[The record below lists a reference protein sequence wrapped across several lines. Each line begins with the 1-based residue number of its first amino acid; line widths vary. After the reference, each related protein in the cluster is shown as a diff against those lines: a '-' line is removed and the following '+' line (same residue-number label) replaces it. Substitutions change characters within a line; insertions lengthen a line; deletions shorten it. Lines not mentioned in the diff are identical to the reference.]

1 MVIITEEEDNQK
13 RDPKPSSSTK
23 PTHRSKQS
31 KPTPSSPSPTPTPP
45 PSKPPQ
51 EVQSPFAF
59 WFYFTITVSIIT
71 FFFISF
77 SSLSPQDPKSWFLS
91 LPTSLR
97 QFYSKGRTIKVQ
109 THPDQSAFEVFT
121 AEKGVTESEK
131 VIIVHGLGLSS
142 YSFRKVIEALGSRGV
157 HVVAFDLPGN
167 GFSDKST
174 VEIGENPGGLLG
186 RFSFVVSEIQEKGLF
201 WAFDEIVAT
210 GQVPF
215 EEIEARASKRKVVK
229 PIELGPEEVGKVLG
243 QVIETMGL
251 APVHL
256 VLHDSALGMVSNW
269 VLENVQ
275 SVRSV
280 TLIDTGAKSAGAL
293 PLWVLEVPLVRE
305 LVLGFSYAHALLIK
319 MSCSSGVGS
328 VDLNAHRVLLKG
340 RDGTKAI
347 VGMGKKLNRSF
358 DIAEW
363 GGSDGLKGVPMQL
376 LWSEHWSKEW
386 SEEGRRIANAL
397 PKANFV
403 THSGGRW
410 PQEDAADE
418 VAGHIANFVTSLPAT
433 VRKVAEEPIPEHIQ
447 TLLDEAEQTGHG
459 HLHGHAGHEEHS
471 HGHVHGAGAGY
482 PDPYGL
488 GHGHGW

>member
-13 RDPKPSSSTK
+13 PHPKPSPNPK
-23 PTHRSKQS
+23 PTSSS
-31 KPTPSSPSPTPTPP
+31 KPSP

-51 EVQSPFAF
+51 NVPNPFAF

-97 QFYSKGRTIKVQ
+97 QHYSKGRTVKVQ
-109 THPDQSAFEVFT
+109 THPDQSPFEVFT

-142 YSFRKVIEALGSRGV
+142 FGFRKIIEALGARGV

-167 GFSDKST
+167 GFSDKSKE
-174 VEIGENPGGLLG
+174 EIEENPGGFFG
-186 RFSFVVSEIQEKGLF
+186 RLRFVVSEIQEKGLF

-215 EEIEARASKRKVVK
+215 EEIEARAMKRKVVK
-229 PIELGPEEVGKVLG
+229 PIELGPGEIGKVLG

-269 VLENVQ
+269 VLENVK

-280 TLIDTGAKSAGAL
+280 TLIDTGSKSVGAL
-293 PLWVLEVPLVRE
+293 PLWALEVPLVRE
-305 LVLGFSYAHALLIK
+305 LVLGVSYAHALLIR
-319 MSCSSGVGS
+319 MSCSRGVGGA
-328 VDLNAHRVLLKG
+328 DLDAHRVLLKG

-347 VGMGKKLNRSF
+347 VGMGKKLNHSF

-363 GGSDGLKGVPMQL
+363 GGADGLKGVPMQV
-376 LWSEHWSKEW
+376 LWSGSWSKEW
-386 SEEGRRIANAL
+386 SEEGHRVANAL
-397 PKANFV
+397 PKATFV

-433 VRKVAEEPIPEHIQ
+433 VRKVQEEPIPERVQ
-447 TLLDEAEQTGHG
+447 KLLDEAEQSGHHGHVHGHG
-459 HLHGHAGHEEHS
+459 HEDHS
-471 HGHVHGAGAGY
+471 HNVHGAGAGY